1 MTQKIVLATNN
12 QHKISEI
19 QAISPASIQWIS
31 LKDVNILD
39 DLPETSGTIEGNS
52 FQKAAYA
59 FSRAQLP
66 TIAEDTGL
74 EVAALNGE
82 PGVYSARYA
91 GEKATSTE
99 NIDKLLL
106 ALDKIKN
113 RKARFKT
120 VITFQTNEKVIQ
132 FEGIVEGEIA
142 EIRKGGNGFGYD
154 SVFIPAGFDCTFA
167 EMEATQKQ
175 ELSHRQRAF
184 VKFLSYLTQSIDN

>member
-12 QHKISEI
+12 QYKISEI

-52 FQKAAYA
+52 LQKAAYA

-120 VITFQTNEKVIQ
+120 VITFQTTEKVIQ

-154 SVFIPAGFDCTFA
+154 SVFIPAGFDRTFA

>member
-52 FQKAAYA
+52 IQKAAYA

-120 VITFQTNEKVIQ
+120 VITFQTTEKVIQ

-184 VKFLSYLTQSIDN
+184 VKFLSFLTQSIDN

>member
-1 MTQKIVLATNN
+1 MIQKIVLATNN

-31 LKDVNILD
+31 LKDVDITD

-52 FQKAAYA
+52 LQKAAYA
-59 FSRAQLP
+59 FSCAQLP

-91 GEKATSTE
+91 GEKATSAE

-113 RKARFKT
+113 RKARFRT
-120 VITFQTNEKVIQ
+120 VITFQTTEKVIQ

-154 SVFIPAGFDCTFA
+154 SVFIPAGFDRTFA

-184 VKFLSYLTQSIDN
+184 VKFLSYLIQSIDN

>member
-52 FQKAAYA
+52 LQKAAYA

-120 VITFQTNEKVIQ
+120 VITFQTTEKVIQ

-154 SVFIPAGFDCTFA
+154 SVFIPAGFDRTFA